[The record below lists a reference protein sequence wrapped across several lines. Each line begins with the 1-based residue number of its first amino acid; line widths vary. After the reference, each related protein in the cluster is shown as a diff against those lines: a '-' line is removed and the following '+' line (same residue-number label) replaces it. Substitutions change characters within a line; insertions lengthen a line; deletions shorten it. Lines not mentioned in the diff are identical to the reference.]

1 MRQSITI
8 SCIVNLWIK
17 AAICGFFLPLRK
29 EGAMMKGLTI
39 KYKSLSIEVSAL
51 ALATLVGVIA
61 RALGLF

>member
-1 MRQSITI
+1 MR
-8 SCIVNLWIK
+8 
-17 AAICGFFLPLRK
+17 
-29 EGAMMKGLTI
+29 GLTI